1 MGELTARSLAGEGRN
16 QLEEAGRS
24 VCGGGPSTRHPL
36 ALCSATRSL
45 QSALYKS
52 CSKSVAGASPCS
64 CPGHQEPVPRGT
76 LSARLI
82 NTLVKKIIN

>member
-16 QLEEAGRS
+16 QLEEAGRR
-24 VCGGGPSTRHPL
+24 GGGPSTRHPL

-82 NTLVKKIIN
+82 NTPVKKIIN